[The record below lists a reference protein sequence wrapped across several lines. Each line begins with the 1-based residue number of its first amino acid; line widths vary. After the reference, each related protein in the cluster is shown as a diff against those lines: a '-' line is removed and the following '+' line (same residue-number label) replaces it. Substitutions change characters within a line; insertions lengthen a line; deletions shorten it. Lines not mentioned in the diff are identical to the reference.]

1 MSDWSEQREF
11 DAALLDL
18 HLGRLGADERAAVLA
33 RVAADPALARQ
44 HALLTGV
51 FTGLAALPAPVAPS
65 GLLERIGRRIADA
78 PTLRVAPPP
87 ASSGPRRRTPPAPA
101 SAGWIVRIGNLRDL
115 VATAAILVFMV
126 GLGVPALLQVRER
139 SQRIACSANLARVG
153 QGLAAYAT
161 TFGSSLPFAGWGTQ
175 SSWQP
180 TSDPRLQTVENRR
193 HVYRLLPAGLVPTRF
208 FVCPSSGDAPM
219 PADQVPFHSDFLESR
234 NLSYAYQ
241 NMAGVR
247 PTYESNPDLPVLADD
262 NPAFDDGRP
271 LLSLS
276 QRLRL
281 VDPARANSRAH
292 GDRGQNILTLGG
304 RVKWTTTPNVGL
316 DRDNIWTL
324 RGIDRYTGREGPQ
337 TATDSHLIK

>member
-33 RVAADPALARQ
+33 RVATDPALARQ

-51 FTGLAALPAPVAPS
+51 FLGLSSLPEPVAPH
-65 GLLERIGRRIADA
+65 GLLERVSRRVAEA
-78 PTLRVAPPP
+78 PALRVASGP
-87 ASSGPRRRTPPAPA
+87 ASSSPRRRA
-101 SAGWIVRIGNLRDL
+101 SLAGSGWVVRIGNLRDL
-115 VATAAILVFMV
+115 VATAAILVFIV

-161 TFGSSLPFAGWGTQ
+161 TFGSSLPFAGWGSQ

-208 FVCPSSGDAPM
+208 FVCPSSNDAPM

-281 VDPARANSRAH
+281 VDPTQANSRAH
-292 GDRGQNILTLGG
+292 ANRGQNILTLGG
-304 RVKWTTTPNVGL
+304 RVKWTTTPNVGV
-316 DRDNIWTL
+316 DGDNIWTL
-324 RGIDRYTGREGPQ
+324 RGVDRYTGREGPQ
-337 TATDSHLIK
+337 AATDSHLIK